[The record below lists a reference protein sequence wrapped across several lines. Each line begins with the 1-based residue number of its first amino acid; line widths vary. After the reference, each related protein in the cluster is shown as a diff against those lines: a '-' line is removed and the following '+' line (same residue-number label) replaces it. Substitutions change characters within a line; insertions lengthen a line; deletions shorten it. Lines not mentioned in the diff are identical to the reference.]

1 MPPRPKSPAM
11 RYRPATTV
19 PGRKRPS
26 STLMVV
32 LRWGTLEAPVPRT
45 TVSAELASSGAAQDE
60 QKRLFWAHSR
70 EQAGHRTMRSI
81 LARRGH
87 LGFEAPVGAPG
98 GIPLR
103 QRQVDILDRLVDFRR
118 VLETYGHAIDARIT
132 EGEPHRRLPVLAVRE
147 PTLSHQLHAD
157 HANAFGADLL
167 DMRDHFVDLSR
178 PAGGEVLR
186 VHDGALVVHPD
197 HGDIQPLVSG
207 EPAQRRQPVDRRA
220 VSQHHLLRLGFQNP
234 ALRRKRSDG

>member
-103 QRQVDILDRLVDFRR
+103 QRQRYANARLIFSI
-118 VLETYGHAIDARIT
+118 ASSIS
-132 EGEPHRRLPVLAVRE
+132 AVFLK
-147 PTLSHQLHAD
+147 PTVTLST
-157 HANAFGADLL
+157 
-167 DMRDHFVDLSR
+167 
-178 PAGGEVLR
+178 
-186 VHDGALVVHPD
+186 
-197 HGDIQPLVSG
+197 
-207 EPAQRRQPVDRRA
+207 
-220 VSQHHLLRLGFQNP
+220 P
-234 ALRRKRSDG
+234 ALRKANRIAACRSSRFVNLPSPTSLDRKSTRLNSSHLGISY